1 MKESLV
7 KVSTWINN
15 LCHVHLHIGVQPTLE
30 SFLWNDSNMNNLVMM
45 IKKNIKTFHTV
56 LRQPITG
63 TIWEEILA
71 NSFSDIGYATTWKPD
86 NSHKIGEDMRIVD
99 FTNSRIS
106 CKSGVRKNNRSHN
119 LGPCVEYSGSRTT
132 SFKTLEE
139 KLEHL
144 SKNHYDYQFMLSK
157 NDKFDGTYKLIIIR
171 SDMCNVT
178 DLEWEPNKNG
188 NPNDYVSKVGGP
200 FKGVITG
207 SMSGQLWVTVPLKR
221 VSHMFDIQ
229 T

>member
-1 MKESLV
+1 
-7 KVSTWINN
+7 
-15 LCHVHLHIGVQPTLE
+15 
-30 SFLWNDSNMNNLVMM
+30 
-45 IKKNIKTFHTV
+45 V

-86 NSHKIGEDMRIVD
+86 NSHKIGEDMRIVN
-99 FTNSRIS
+99 FTHSRIS

-119 LGPCVEYSGSRTT
+119 LGQCVEYSGSRTT
-132 SFKTLEE
+132 SCKTLEE

-144 SKNHYDYQFMLSK
+144 SKSHYDYQFMLSK
-157 NDKFDGTYKLIIIR
+157 SDSFDGKYKLIIIR
-171 SDMCNVT
+171 PDMCNVR

>member
-15 LCHVHLHIGVQPTLE
+15 LCQVHLHIVVQPTLE
-30 SFLWNDSNMNNLVMM
+30 SFLWNETNMNTLVMM

-99 FTNSRIS
+99 FTHSRIS

-119 LGPCVEYSGSRTT
+119 LGQCVEYSGSRTT
-132 SFKTLEE
+132 SCKTLEE

-144 SKNHYDYQFMLSK
+144 SKSHYDYQFMLSK
-157 NDKFDGTYKLIIIR
+157 SDRFDGTYKLIIIR
-171 SDMCNVT
+171 PDMCDVT

-200 FKGVITG
+200 FKGRITG

>member
-7 KVSTWINN
+7 EVSTWINN

-30 SFLWNDSNMNNLVMM
+30 SFLWNETNMNKLVMM
-45 IKKNIKTFHTV
+45 IKKNVKTFHTV

-71 NSFSDIGYATTWKPD
+71 NSFSDIGYATSWKPD
-86 NSHKIGEDMRIVD
+86 NSHKIGEDMRIID
-99 FTNSRIS
+99 FTDSRIS

-119 LGPCVEYSGSRTT
+119 LGPCVEFSGSRTT

-144 SKNHYDYQFMLSK
+144 SKSHYDYQIMLSK
-157 NDKFDGTYKLIIIR
+157 NARFDGKYKLIIIHP
-171 SDMCNVT
+171 DMYNVK
-178 DLEWEPNKNG
+178 DLEWESNKNG
-188 NPNDYVSKVGGP
+188 NPSDYVSKVGGP
-200 FKGVITG
+200 FMAKITG